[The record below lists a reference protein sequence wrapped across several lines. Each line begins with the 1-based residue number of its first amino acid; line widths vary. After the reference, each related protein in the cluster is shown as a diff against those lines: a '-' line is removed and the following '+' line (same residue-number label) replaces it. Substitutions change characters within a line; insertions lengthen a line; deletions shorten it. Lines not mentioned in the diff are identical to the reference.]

1 VSLVQRVLLSILA
14 IGETSK
20 MADEDL
26 TNKPVSTSGTL
37 AKLSQLKQDQ
47 SDLAKLL
54 QEIRVSGRSRNGRVV
69 AVFTGEQ
76 KIVDLVIDS
85 ALIAAASNRIVNAK
99 DDEARKEIIK
109 KAISQHVI
117 EAIED
122 AVSLVQTE
130 VVQQIQET
138 GSMGKLVT
146 MLQTATDTASISQS
160 ELLS

>member
-1 VSLVQRVLLSILA
+1 
-14 IGETSK
+14 

>member
-1 VSLVQRVLLSILA
+1 VLLSILA